1 MLGYKSFQDDE
12 ELSKV
17 FTELGLIYDDEVC
30 KYEGDRL
37 EPRVIV
43 DNAAVFC
50 HFIEATPH
58 IEYVDSLGIQTTTD
72 SKSVIKDIWNR
83 RVWLMRDKLDRL
95 KNLIDKI

>member
-1 MLGYKSFQDDE
+1 MLGYNSLQDDE

-50 HFIEATPH
+50 HFIEATPY
-58 IEYVDSLGIQTTTD
+58 IQYVDSLGLQNTTD

-83 RVWLMRDKLDRL
+83 RVWLMRDKLNNLR
-95 KNLIDKI
+95 KLIDKI